1 MIIESMA
8 TQLLHVIL
16 LALTPSE
23 RWAAARH
30 PFSASSA
37 AEGWLT
43 VFAIVALITAVILVI
58 WLSAENRRSL
68 ERLKR
73 DITELGLTAAIEE
86 LRCHIAKLG
95 HETPA
100 EVSVVTEQVPSEE
113 PEQVQESEQPVATE
127 ELALI

>member
-1 MIIESMA
+1 MIIESIT
-8 TQLLHVIL
+8 TQVLQVIL

-23 RWAAARH
+23 RWAAASH
-30 PFSASSA
+30 PFGASTA

-43 VFAIVALITAVILVI
+43 GFAIVALITAVILII

-100 EVSVVTEQVPSEE
+100 EVPVVTEQIPSEE
-113 PEQVQESEQPVATE
+113 LE
-127 ELALI
+127 ELVAIQQS